1 MINDDAR
8 ALEGIEIIDHTAD
21 WAIRVTAADLQ
32 ALFRLAAEGMALLM
46 VGPGGSPGAA
56 EVRLVALEAYDV
68 ESLLV
73 AWLGELAYFA
83 ERDQFV
89 GREFEVWAV
98 SPTALEAS
106 VRGGRSNEIQKHI
119 KAVTY
124 HGLEVR
130 QTAGGVEATFVF
142 DV

>member
-8 ALEGIEIIDHTAD
+8 AAGGIEIVDHTAD

-32 ALFRLAAEGMALLM
+32 ALFRLAAEGMAHLM
-46 VGPGGSPGAA
+46 VGSGGLPGAA
-56 EVRLVALEAYDV
+56 EVRSVALQAFDV

-83 ERDQFV
+83 ERDRFV
-89 GREFEVWAV
+89 GREFEVRAV

-106 VRGGRSNEIQKHI
+106 VRGGRSGEIQKHI

-124 HGLEVR
+124 HGLEIR
-130 QTAGGVEATFVF
+130 QTADGVEATIVF